1 MILTWL
7 QKNLF
12 NRWFNTILTIVCAV
26 FLVWTI
32 GNFGNW
38 VLRSANWAAVTT
50 NVRLLAVGRYPVAQ
64 LWRMWV
70 ALGLVLLQPLL
81 LVLQSV
87 MPEGK
92 GRQRLQRVSWLLL
105 PLSLIVTL
113 WLLGGG
119 LGLKAV
125 RTSLW
130 GGLTVTLLVALV
142 SVGLAFPFAVLL
154 ALGRQSQLPVVRW
167 LSTIYIELV
176 RGLPLI
182 GILFMAQV
190 MLQLMLPGSWRL
202 DRLLRAIVGLVLF
215 NAAYLAENVRGGLQA
230 IPHGQVEAAKA
241 LGLGMPQTLSLIVL
255 PQALRLSLPAIVGQ
269 FISMFKDTSLL
280 ALFSLFELTG
290 IARSILSQPDF
301 LGRNAEVFLFIGLV
315 YWVFCA
321 GMSLVSRR
329 LEVRS

>member
-1 MILTWL
+1 MFSTWL
-7 QKNLF
+7 KKNLF
-12 NRWFNTILTIVCAV
+12 NSWFNTILTIGCAI

-32 GNFGNW
+32 ENVGNW
-38 VLRSANWAAVTT
+38 VFRSANWKAVTE
-50 NVRLLAVGRYPVAQ
+50 NIRLLAVGRYPVAQ
-64 LWRMWV
+64 LWRMWA

-81 LVLQSV
+81 LVAQSLT
-87 MPEGK
+87 PEGK
-92 GRQRLQRVSWLLL
+92 ARQRLQRISWFLL
-105 PLSLIVTL
+105 PVALVVTL

-154 ALGRQSQLPVVRW
+154 ALGRQSQMPVMRW
-167 LSTIYIELV
+167 LSTVYIEVV

-215 NAAYLAENVRGGLQA
+215 NAAYLAENVRGGLQS
-230 IPHGQVEAAKA
+230 IPTGQFEASAA
-241 LGLGMPQTLSLIVL
+241 LGLGLQQTLSLIVL

-321 GMSLVSRR
+321 GMSLVSQR

>member
-1 MILTWL
+1 MIFTWL
-7 QKNLF
+7 KKNLF
-12 NRWFNTILTIVCAV
+12 NGWFNTLLTIVCAA

-32 GNFGNW
+32 GNLSNW
-38 VLRSANWAAVTT
+38 VFRSANWAAVTE
-50 NVRLLAVGRYPVAQ
+50 NARLLMVGRYPVAQ

-81 LVLQSV
+81 LVLQAWL
-87 MPEGK
+87 PEGK
-92 GRQRLQRVSWLLL
+92 ARSRLQQFSWVLL

-130 GGLTVTLLVALV
+130 GGLTLTLLVALI
-142 SVGLAFPFAVLL
+142 SVGLAFPFSILL
-154 ALGRQSQLPVVRW
+154 ALGRQSQLPVIRW
-167 LSTIYIELV
+167 ICTGYIELV

-215 NAAYLAENVRGGLQA
+215 NAAYLAENVRGGLQSV
-230 IPHGQVEAAKA
+230 PTGQIEAAAA
-241 LGLGMPQTLSLIVL
+241 LGLGLPQTLRLIVL
-255 PQALRLSLPAIVGQ
+255 PQALRVSLPAIVGQ

-301 LGRNAEVFLFIGLV
+301 LGRNAEVFLFIGLI

-321 GMSLVSRR
+321 GMSMVSRR
-329 LEVRS
+329 LEVR

>member
-7 QKNLF
+7 KKNLF
-12 NRWFNTILTIVCAV
+12 NTWFNTILTIVCAAL
-26 FLVWTI
+26 LVGTI
-32 GNFGNW
+32 GNVGNW
-38 VLRSANWAAVTT
+38 VLRSAKWAAVTE
-50 NVRLLAVGRYPVAQ
+50 NIRLLAVGRYPVQQ
-64 LWRMWV
+64 LWRMWL

-81 LVLQSV
+81 LVAQALT
-87 MPEGK
+87 PEGK
-92 GRQRLQRVSWLLL
+92 GRQRLQRVSWGLL
-105 PLSLIVTL
+105 PVALVVTL

-154 ALGRQSQLPVVRW
+154 ALGRQSQMPVLRW
-167 LSTIYIELV
+167 MSTVYIELV

-202 DRLLRAIVGLVLF
+202 DRLLRAIIGLVLF
-215 NAAYLAENVRGGLQA
+215 NAAYLAENIRGGLQS
-230 IPHGQVEAAKA
+230 IPTGQFEASAA
-241 LGLGMPQTLSLIVL
+241 LGLGLQQTLSLIVL

-290 IARSILSQPDF
+290 IARSILSQPNF

-321 GMSLVSRR
+321 GMSLVSQR

>member
-7 QKNLF
+7 KKNLF
-12 NRWFNTILTIVCAV
+12 NGWFNTILTIVCAV
-26 FLVWTI
+26 VLVSTI
-32 GNFGNW
+32 GNVSNW
-38 VLRSANWAAVTT
+38 VFRSANWAAVTE
-50 NVRLLAVGRYPVAQ
+50 NARLLAVGRYPVQQ
-64 LWRMWV
+64 LWRMWL

-81 LVLQSV
+81 LVLQAWL
-87 MPEGK
+87 PEGK
-92 GRQRLQRVSWLLL
+92 GRSRLQQFSWVLL

-130 GGLTVTLLVALV
+130 GGLTLTLLVALI
-142 SVGLAFPFAVLL
+142 SVGLAFPFAILL
-154 ALGRQSQLPVVRW
+154 ALGRQGKLPVIRGICTV
-167 LSTIYIELV
+167 YIELV

-215 NAAYLAENVRGGLQA
+215 NAAYLAENVRGGLQSV
-230 IPHGQVEAAKA
+230 PTGQVEAAKA
-241 LGLGMPQTLSLIVL
+241 LGLAVPQTLSLIVL
-255 PQALRLSLPAIVGQ
+255 PQALRVALPAIVGQ

-301 LGRNAEVFLFIGLV
+301 LGRNAEVFLFIGLL

-321 GMSLVSRR
+321 GMSVVSRR